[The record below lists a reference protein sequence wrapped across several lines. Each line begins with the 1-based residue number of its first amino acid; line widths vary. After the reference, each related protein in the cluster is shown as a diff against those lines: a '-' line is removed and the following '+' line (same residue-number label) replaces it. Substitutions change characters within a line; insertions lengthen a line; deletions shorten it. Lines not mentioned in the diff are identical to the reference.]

1 MAREFPEG
9 QSVKKLLGGAQ
20 EVECLL
26 YCPRPADIL
35 PAPSALNRRTPFA
48 GAVRAARA
56 NTAMSVEGHD
66 AIHPQQ
72 GIVHPDFR
80 DAYALM
86 NAEVHELVKSVQVR
100 IFVAVGEVV
109 VFMRAACAIP
119 SALTPRWSSLRLS
132 PPRLLSLLSV

>member
-1 MAREFPEG
+1 MSAELPLQIGTRV
-9 QSVKKLLGGAQ
+9 SRGAIRQ
-20 EVECLL
+20 EVHGVCLL
-26 YCPRPADIL
+26 RLSVCPRPADIQ

-100 IFVAVGEVV
+100 IFVAVGAKLL
-109 VFMRAACAIP
+109 FLCAQRAQYPA
-119 SALTPRWSSLRLS
+119 R
-132 PPRLLSLLSV
+132 